1 MAGTASEPSE
11 QKDTILSAAA
21 DKNGAPG
28 DKLEDTA
35 VVVKDD
41 EVPEIH
47 WAFWAGGTAFE
58 PRVAHPLFAAADKG
72 GAVRLRIRPLP
83 PFE

>member
-1 MAGTASEPSE
+1 LKTKPIEANWEAGRACGRLGTRKDRSSPTQRLRLAGTASEPSE
-11 QKDTILSAAA
+11 QKDTPLSAAA

-47 WAFWAGGTAFE
+47 WVLWS
-58 PRVAHPLFAAADKG
+58 K
-72 GAVRLRIRPLP
+72 
-83 PFE
+83 